1 MKKKLSIIVLSTA
14 LLYPSFAGAG
24 WNPMPSKAVS
34 QQKIKNSE
42 VTKTIAAFKNNVPR
56 LKVFFDKAYGY
67 AVFPS
72 VGKGGFYIGGAYGK
86 GEVYRHNKLIGTSSM
101 TQITIGPQIGGQIY
115 SELIFFKDK
124 YALNRFITNGFTF
137 DAQVSAVAVTTGSS
151 LDADYNNS
159 VAIFTRAKSG
169 LMFEATVGGQ
179 KFTFTPLY

>member
-1 MKKKLSIIVLSTA
+1 MQKKLSIIVLSAA
-14 LLYPSFAGAG
+14 LLCPSFAGAG
-24 WNPMPSKAVS
+24 WNPVQAKTAS
-34 QQKIKNSE
+34 QQKTKNSE
-42 VTKTIAAFKNNVPR
+42 VTRTIAAFKNNFPH

-67 AVFPS
+67 AVFPN

-101 TQITIGPQIGGQIY
+101 TQITIGPQIGGQVY

-124 YALNRFITNGFTF
+124 YALNRFIANGFTF
-137 DAQVSAVAVTTGSS
+137 DAQVSAVAITAGASI
-151 LDADYNNS
+151 DADYNNS

-169 LMFEATVGGQ
+169 LMFEAAVGGQ

>member
-42 VTKTIAAFKNNVPR
+42 VTRTIATFKNNFPR
-56 LKVFFDKAYGY
+56 LKIFFDKAYGY
-67 AVFPS
+67 AIFPS

-101 TQITIGPQIGGQIY
+101 TQITIGPQIGGQVY